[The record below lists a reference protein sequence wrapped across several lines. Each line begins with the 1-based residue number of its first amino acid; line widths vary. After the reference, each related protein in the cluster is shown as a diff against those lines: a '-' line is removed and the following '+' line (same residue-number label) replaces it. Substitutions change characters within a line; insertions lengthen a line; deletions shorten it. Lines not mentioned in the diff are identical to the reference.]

1 MHPTSPGRRRL
12 IGAAL
17 ATGTVATLG
26 GWSRLLAAAEAALA
40 LPLVRKPIPSSG
52 ELLPVIGI
60 GTARRYH
67 VGAGEDERGPL
78 REVIRRFAELGGT
91 LIDTAP
97 SYGNAESV
105 VGDLVAET
113 GLREQL
119 FIATKVG
126 AGRDGAEAGLAEMH
140 ASFDHLR
147 MPNTDLLQVH
157 NLAGFDAMIPMLRDF
172 KDRGLTRYVGI
183 STSSKGQYADFEAV
197 MRREDLDF
205 IQVDYAIDNRDAAER
220 ILPLAADR
228 GMAVLV
234 NLPFGRGRALQHF
247 RDRALPQWAAE
258 FGITSWAQFVLKYV
272 VSHPAVTAAIP
283 GTATLAYLED
293 NLAAA
298 RGPMPDAATRERMAM
313 LIAAG

>member
-1 MHPTSPGRRRL
+1 MYPTSIARRRL
-12 IGAAL
+12 IAAGLAGGAL
-17 ATGTVATLG
+17 AGLG
-26 GWSRLLAAAEAALA
+26 GWSRLLAAAEAAVA
-40 LPLVRKPIPSSG
+40 LPLVKKPIPSSG

-60 GTARRYH
+60 GTSRRYD
-67 VGAGEDERGPL
+67 VGADENVRGPL

-97 SYGNAESV
+97 SYGQAEGV
-105 VGDLVAET
+105 VGDLVDET
-113 GLREQL
+113 GLRDAL

-126 AGRDGAEAGLAEMH
+126 AGRHGAEAGMTEME
-140 ASFDHLR
+140 ASLHRLR
-147 MPNTDLLQVH
+147 SDRSDLLQVH
-157 NLAGFDAMIPMLRDF
+157 NLAGFDAMLPLIRDF
-172 KDRGLTRYVGI
+172 KDQGKTRYIGA
-183 STSSKGQYADFEAV
+183 STSSKGQYGDFEAA
-197 MRREDLDF
+197 MRREDMDF

-234 NLPFGRGRALQHF
+234 NLPFGRGRVLQHF
-247 RDRALPQWAAE
+247 RGQSLPEWATE
-258 FGITSWAQFVLKYV
+258 LGIATWAQFALKYV

-298 RGPMPDAATRERMAM
+298 RGPMPDAATREKMAA
-313 LIAAG
+313 LIASG

>member
-1 MHPTSPGRRRL
+1 MNPTSFARRRL
-12 IGAAL
+12 IAAGL
-17 ATGTVATLG
+17 AGCTVAALG
-26 GWSRLLAAAEAALA
+26 GWTRLLAAAEAAVA

-52 ELLPVIGI
+52 EMLPVIGI
-60 GTARRYH
+60 GTARRYD
-67 VGAGEDERGPL
+67 VGAGEDARGPL

-113 GLREQL
+113 GLRDQL
-119 FIATKVG
+119 FIATKVR
-126 AGRDGAEAGLAEMH
+126 AGGQGVETGLAEMH
-140 ASFDHLR
+140 ASFDRLR
-147 MPNTDLLQVH
+147 SDHSDLLQVH
-157 NLAGFDAMIPMLRDF
+157 NLAGVDAMLPLIRDF
-172 KDRGLTRYVGI
+172 KEQGKTRYVGI
-183 STSSKGQYADFEAV
+183 STSSKGQYQDFEAV

-247 RDRALPQWAAE
+247 RNRALPEWATE
-258 FGITSWAQFVLKYV
+258 LGIASWAQFVLKYV

-283 GTATLAYLED
+283 GTATLAYVED

-298 RGPMPDAATRERMAM
+298 RGPMPDAATRERMAA

>member
-1 MHPTSPGRRRL
+1 MNPTSMARRRL
-12 IGAAL
+12 IAAGL
-17 ATGTVATLG
+17 AGGTVATLG
-26 GWSRLLAAAEAALA
+26 GWSRLLAAAEEAVA
-40 LPLVRKPIPSSG
+40 LPLVGKPIPSTG
-52 ELLPVIGI
+52 EMLPVIGI
-60 GTARRYH
+60 GTARRYD
-67 VGAGEDERGPL
+67 VGASEDQRGPL

-113 GLREQL
+113 GLRDQL
-119 FIATKVG
+119 FIATKVR
-126 AGRDGAEAGLAEMH
+126 AGGDGAEAGLAEMN
-140 ASFDHLR
+140 ASFDRLR
-147 MPNTDLLQVH
+147 SDHSDLLQVH
-157 NLAGFDAMIPMLRDF
+157 NLAGIDAMLPLIRDF
-172 KDRGLTRYVGI
+172 KDQGRTRYVGI
-183 STSSKGQYADFEAV
+183 STSFKGQYEDFEAV

-247 RDRALPQWAAE
+247 RDRALPQWATE
-258 FGITSWAQFVLKYV
+258 LGIASWAQFVLKYV

-298 RGPMPDAATRERMAM
+298 RGPMPDAATRERMAA